1 VALDAKIKRKATMA
15 STISA
20 SSACNSLK
28 SSNTLHSSAIG
39 TKSGFEERGHGLEK
53 LEFALAF
60 AEMRGE
66 TERCLKLRAQIAALG
81 GNAEE
86 PGT

>member
-1 VALDAKIKRKATMA
+1 MA

-20 SSACNSLK
+20 SSACNVLK
-28 SSNTLHSSAIG
+28 SSNAHHRSAIG
-39 TKSGFEERGHGLEK
+39 SESGFEERGHGLEK

-60 AEMRGE
+60 AEMRGD
-66 TERCLKLRAQIAALG
+66 TERCLNLRAQIAALG

>member
-1 VALDAKIKRKATMA
+1 MA

-20 SSACNSLK
+20 SSACNGLK
-28 SSNTLHSSAIG
+28 SSNALHRSAIG
-39 TKSGFEERGHGLEK
+39 SESGFEERGHGLEK

-60 AEMRGE
+60 AEMRGD
-66 TERCLKLRAQIAALG
+66 TERCVNLRAQIAALG

>member
-1 VALDAKIKRKATMA
+1 MA

-20 SSACNSLK
+20 SSACNGLK
-28 SSNTLHSSAIG
+28 SPNALHRSAVESE
-39 TKSGFEERGHGLEK
+39 SGFEERGHGLEK

-60 AEMRGE
+60 AEMRGD
-66 TERCLKLRAQIAALG
+66 TERCLNLRAQIAALG

>member
-1 VALDAKIKRKATMA
+1 MALDATIKRKASMA

-20 SSACNSLK
+20 SSACGNVQ
-28 SSNTLHSSAIG
+28 SSSTIHKANNFST
-39 TKSGFEERGHGLEK
+39 TGFEERGHELEK

-60 AEMRGE
+60 AEMRGD
-66 TERCLKLRAQIAALG
+66 TERCLKLRAQITALG

>member
-1 VALDAKIKRKATMA
+1 MA

-20 SSACNSLK
+20 SSACNNFK
-28 SSNTLHSSAIG
+28 SSSARHSSSFRAE
-39 TKSGFEERGHGLEK
+39 SGFEERGHELEK

-60 AEMRGE
+60 AEMRGD
-66 TERCLKLRAQIAALG
+66 TERCLNLKAQIAALG

>member
-1 VALDAKIKRKATMA
+1 MA

-20 SSACNSLK
+20 SSACGNVK
-28 SSNTLHSSAIG
+28 STSKLHSANNLSP
-39 TKSGFEERGHGLEK
+39 SGFEERGHELEK

-66 TERCLKLRAQIAALG
+66 TERCLKLRAQITALG